1 MSGRCSPTDALNLLI
16 PAFEPMK
23 AATRLT
29 DAIHDPDVCRLWCDS
44 KLVKPHFAVRL
55 MVEPRD
61 DEDEGRWM
69 ARIVSAVGEA
79 WDRPADKQVSSMEF
93 TGIKLDELGG
103 DMVFQEVVKPPYQWE
118 FEIDQVKALL
128 PQQPT
133 TRRKE
138 PREYEEI
145 RQLAARKWPRGYKHI
160 AIRHIIAAANSD
172 EEFKEK
178 VSPFPSR
185 YQFERALDR
194 RKK

>member
-29 DAIHDPDVCRLWCDS
+29 DAIHDPDVCRLWCDG
-44 KLVKPHFAVRL
+44 KLVPADFVERL
-55 MVEPRD
+55 KVVARLD
-61 DEDEGRWM
+61 DGRRT